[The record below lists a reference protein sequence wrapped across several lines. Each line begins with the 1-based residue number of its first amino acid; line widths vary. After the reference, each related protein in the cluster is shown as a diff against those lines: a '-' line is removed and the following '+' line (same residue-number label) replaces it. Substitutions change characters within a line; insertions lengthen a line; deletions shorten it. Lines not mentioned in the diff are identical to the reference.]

1 MSVYK
6 IREVFKTIQGEGLY
20 SGKPCAFVR
29 FAGCNMWR
37 GTEETRLYARGHCGI
52 FCDTDFRVDRS
63 VSLSSS
69 DILAT
74 ITKMGVDCV
83 VLTGGEPLLQLNI
96 ELLEHLKKKDLR
108 VHIETNGTRRLNERS
123 KLIDW
128 VTVSPKMP
136 EIFTKIERADELK
149 FAYPTYSPE
158 NYKNLIAN
166 LKPYRVYIQPIDG
179 LENSLCASV
188 DFVLRSKSCF
198 LSTQNHKIWGLP

>member
-20 SGKPCAFVR
+20 SGLPCAFVR

-37 GTEETRLYARGHCGI
+37 GTEKTRVHAKGQCGI

-69 DILAT
+69 DILAA

-83 VLTGGEPLLQLNI
+83 VLTGGEPLLQLDI
-96 ELLEHLKKKDLR
+96 DLLEHLKKADLR

-123 KLIDW
+123 NLIDW

-136 EIFTKIERADELK
+136 ENLTKIERADELK

-158 NYKNLIAN
+158 NYKSLITNLNPTRI
-166 LKPYRVYIQPIDG
+166 YIQPIDG
-179 LENSLCASV
+179 LENSLSESV
-188 DFVLRSKSCF
+188 AFVLDSKHFF
-198 LSTQNHKIWGLP
+198 LSTQSHKIWGLP